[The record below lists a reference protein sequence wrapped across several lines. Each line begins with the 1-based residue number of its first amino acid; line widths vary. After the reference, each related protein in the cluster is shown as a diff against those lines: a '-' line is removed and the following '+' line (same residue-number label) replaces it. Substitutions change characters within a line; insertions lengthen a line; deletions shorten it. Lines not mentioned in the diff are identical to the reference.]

1 VTSREVFIVDGLRT
15 PRGKASPRGAL
26 ASHSALDLARAV
38 LAGLRDRAPAL
49 PALTEDVILGCA
61 TQVDEQGTN
70 LARTAVLLEH
80 FGDHVPGLMVNRFCA
95 SGIEAVNLG
104 AARIMAG
111 QAGLLVAGGVESVSR
126 VPMFSDRGPLYTDP
140 AVMRQVGTVHMGI
153 SADFIATREAFSR
166 EALDAYALRTREKA
180 RAADRAGRG
189 RASVLPLRRDDGTI
203 ACDRDEL
210 LGFAPTASDLAAL
223 PPAFQELGAQGQDA
237 VILARNPEVSRVE
250 HLHTRASS
258 PPLADAAAM
267 LVLADE
273 EGARR
278 CGLRPRARIVRTA
291 SVAVDPVVMLTAGQL
306 ATERVLAREGLAP
319 DDVAVFEFAEAFSAL
334 SMRFQRDLG
343 IDDARLNPN
352 GGTLALG
359 HAFGATGAILLL
371 NAVDE
376 LERVGGRYAVAAVSG
391 AAGLGTA
398 TLLELTHRS

>member
-1 VTSREVFIVDGLRT
+1 MSAAFIVDGLRT

-26 ASHSALDLARAV
+26 ASLSALDLARAV
-38 LAGLRDRAPAL
+38 LAGLRERTPAL
-49 PALTEDVILGCA
+49 PSITEDVILGCA

-70 LARTAVLLEH
+70 LARTAVLLDG
-80 FGDHVPGLMVNRFCA
+80 FGEGVPGLTINRFCA
-95 SGIEAVNLG
+95 SGLEAVNLG
-104 AARIMAG
+104 AARVASG
-111 QAGLLVAGGVESVSR
+111 QAAVVIAGGVESVSR

-140 AVMRQVGTVHMGI
+140 AVMRAVGTVHMGV
-153 SADFIATREAFSR
+153 SADFVATREGFTR

-180 RAADRAGRG
+180 RAADHHGRG
-189 RASVLPLRRDDGTI
+189 RASIIAPRRADGTI
-203 ACDRDEL
+203 ACERDEL
-210 LGFAPTASDLAAL
+210 LGFAPGAADLAAL
-223 PPAFQELGAQGQDA
+223 PPAFQDLGAQGQDA
-237 VILARNPEVSRVE
+237 VILARNPEVARVE
-250 HLHTRASS
+250 HRHTRASS

-267 LVLADE
+267 LVLADA

-278 CGLRPRARIVRTA
+278 SGLRLRARIVRAA

-306 ATERVLAREGLAP
+306 ATERVLAREGLSP

-334 SMRFQRDLG
+334 SILFQRDLG
-343 IDDARLNPN
+343 LDDARLNPN

-376 LERVGGRYAVAAVSG
+376 LERIGGRYAVAAVSG

-398 TLLELTHRS
+398 TLIERV